1 MATVKPVSVLR
12 RPCSLNNNFPLIFQ
26 HMDFKTISIIGL
38 GYIGLPTAA
47 VFASNKIQV
56 IGVDVNQKAVEIINL
71 GHIHI
76 IEPDLET
83 VVQAAVSAGY
93 LRATTQPEPA
103 DAFLIAVP
111 TPFKDDHQP
120 DLSYIES
127 ASRAVAAVLKKGDLV
142 ILESTSP
149 VGATEQMAAW
159 LAEARPDLS
168 FPQTHGEASDIR
180 VAHCPERVLPGHVLR
195 ELVQNDRV
203 IGGMT
208 PKCAEAAAGLYKI
221 FVQGE
226 CVITNARTA
235 EMCKLTENS
244 FRDVNIAFANE
255 LSMICD
261 TLDINVW
268 ELIKLANRHPRV
280 SILQPGPGVGGHC
293 IAVDPWFI
301 VSKTP
306 DQAKL
311 IRAAREVNDS
321 KPQWVLEK
329 VKRAVADYVIAHP
342 GKATSELTIACFG
355 LAFKP
360 DIDDLRESP
369 ALEIAHEIA
378 ISHPGT
384 VMVVEPHIAELPAV
398 LVATKTQLVS
408 AETALEKADVLVLLV
423 DHKAFKQ
430 LASARSQFQIVVD
443 TRGSWTVSCN
453 SGNGLRPMGKFS
465 AQAMQQEAF

>member
-1 MATVKPVSVLR
+1 MP
-12 RPCSLNNNFPLIFQ
+12 FE
-26 HMDFKTISIIGL
+26 TISVVGL

-47 VFASNKIQV
+47 VFASRKKKV
-56 IGVDVNQKAVEIINL
+56 IGVDVNQRAVDTINR
-71 GHIHI
+71 GEIHI
-76 IEPDLET
+76 VEPDLDM
-83 VVQAAVSAGY
+83 VVHAAVTEGY
-93 LRATTQPEPA
+93 LCATTKAEPA

-111 TPFKDDHQP
+111 TPFKGDHEP

-127 ASRAVAAVLKKGDLV
+127 ASKAIAPVLKKGDLV

-168 FPQTHGEASDIR
+168 FPQTHGEDSDIR

-208 PKCAEAAAGLYKI
+208 AKCSEAAVRLYKT
-221 FVQGE
+221 FVEGE

-255 LSMICD
+255 LSIICD
-261 TLDINVW
+261 KLDINVW
-268 ELIKLANRHPRV
+268 ELIRLANRHPRV
-280 SILQPGPGVGGHC
+280 NILQPGPGVGGHC

-301 VSKTP
+301 VSTTP
-306 DQAKL
+306 EQARL
-311 IRAAREVNDS
+311 IRTAREVNDS
-321 KPQWVLEK
+321 KPQWVLDK
-329 VKRAVADYVIAHP
+329 VKLAVAEFLLANPEKTAKEV
-342 GKATSELTIACFG
+342 TIACFG

-369 ALEIAHEIA
+369 AVAIAQQVVA
-378 ISHPGT
+378 IHPGP
-384 VMVVEPHIAELPAV
+384 VLAVEPNIEELPSKLAGK
-398 LVATKTQLVS
+398 LGLSNIEAAL
-408 AETALEKADVLVLLV
+408 AEADVVVLLV
-423 DHKAFKQ
+423 DHKEFKEIPASI
-430 LASARSQFQIVVD
+430 LASHRVVD
-443 TRGSWTVSCN
+443 TRGVWT
-453 SGNGLRPMGKFS
+453 
-465 AQAMQQEAF
+465 A